1 MKRFLIAGLAA
12 LMLASVLTACSGT
25 ATVDPYGGYSNVSTT
40 DDGRVN
46 GTNGTSGMDYG
57 TYDRSYNGAGQNRT
71 YGSTNGS
78 TYGNTN
84 GSTYGNTNG
93 SNQRSGNTYGTTG
106 RSYGTTGNGMAGS
119 R

>member
-25 ATVDPYGGYSNVSTT
+25 ATVGPYGGYSNVSTT

-57 TYDRSYNGAGQNRT
+57 TYDRSYNGADQSRT

-84 GSTYGNTNG
+84 GSY
-93 SNQRSGNTYGTTG
+93 QRSGSTYGTTG
-106 RSYGTTGNGMAGS
+106 RSYGTTGSGMAGS